1 MSKSLRERIEA
12 MLAETPDDPLLRYDL
27 AMQYVSA
34 GDDAGA
40 AERFAELLHIAR
52 DYVPGYMHYGLTLQ
66 RLNRLAE
73 ARAIWEQGVALARRQ
88 GDGHAAGEMEG
99 MLAGLD

>member
-40 AERFAELLHIAR
+40 AERFAELLRVAP

-66 RLNRLAE
+66 RLNRPTE

-88 GDGHAAGEMEG
+88 SDGHAAGEMEG

>member
-1 MSKSLRERIEA
+1 MTKTLRERIEA
-12 MLAETPDDPLLRYDL
+12 MLAENPDDPLLRYDL
-27 AMQYVSA
+27 ALQYVSA

-40 AERFAELLHIAR
+40 AERFVELLRIAP

-66 RLNRLAE
+66 RLDRLAE
-73 ARAIWEQGVALARRQ
+73 ARGVWEQGVAAARKQ

-99 MLAGLD
+99 MLAGLE